1 MPIYEFYCQ
10 NCHTVFNF
18 FSARV
23 DTVRHPSCPRCGLGE
38 LPRRPSRFATLKH
51 RGEEE
56 PDPFSDF
63 DDSKLEGAMEALMG
77 EAGNL
82 ENEEDPRAMARLM
95 RRFSDLSGLEMGD
108 RMADFVARLEA
119 GEDPESLEQE
129 MDGSLDDDGAFDDFF
144 KLKKALQDRSKRPRV
159 DEELYFL

>member
-10 NCHTVFNF
+10 TCHTVFSF
-18 FSARV
+18 FSGRV
-23 DTVRHPSCPRCGLGE
+23 DTIRQPGCPRCGREE

-51 RGEEE
+51 TGEEE
-56 PDPFSDF
+56 ADPFANF

-77 EAGNL
+77 EAGDL

-95 RRFSDLSGLEMGD
+95 RRFTDLSGLEMGD
-108 RMADFVARLEA
+108 RMVDFVSRLES
-119 GEDPESLEQE
+119 GEDPDRLEQE
-129 MDGSLDDDGAFDDFF
+129 MDNSMDDENFEDFF
-144 KLKKALQDRSKRPRV
+144 KLKKALQDRRKQPNL